1 MFVVYIAIYNLL
13 VKYDH
18 LPELVIRE
26 GFYEKTDLLVSPWRL
41 HKKWLVDG
49 WFGDLSFKGFPLSE
63 ITTKLLKMTPYPA
76 GLCTGA
82 VP

>member
-26 GFYEKTDLLVSPWRL
+26 GFYEKTDLLVSSWRL
-41 HKKWLVDG
+41 HII
-49 WFGDLSFKGFPLSE
+49 FFS
-63 ITTKLLKMTPYPA
+63 
-76 GLCTGA
+76 
-82 VP
+82 

>member
-41 HKKWLVDG
+41 HKNDWLMV
-49 WFGDLSFKGFPLSE
+49 
-63 ITTKLLKMTPYPA
+63 
-76 GLCTGA
+76 GLVIYHLRA
-82 VP
+82 SL

>member
-26 GFYEKTDLLVSPWRL
+26 GFYEKTDLLVSSWRPR
-41 HKKWLVDG
+41 KMIGWLV
-49 WFGDLSFKGFPLSE
+49 GDLSFISASL
-63 ITTKLLKMTPYPA
+63 
-76 GLCTGA
+76 
-82 VP
+82 

>member
-26 GFYEKTDLLVSPWRL
+26 GFYEKQLVVGLRL
-41 HKKWLVDG
+41 DTPLRWLVG
-49 WFGDLSFKGFPLSE
+49 
-63 ITTKLLKMTPYPA
+63 
-76 GLCTGA
+76 
-82 VP
+82 